1 MEKILPSTWLS
12 VGRVNW
18 LNIIFFNLKF
28 ISLKVCLSVS
38 FDLFVT
44 LLVTV
49 GTLHCLLSICIVVNQ
64 KLQQT
69 VLWGEGVVSLQYRCV
84 TAAKTDI
91 KDILHQRVM
100 IHVTFLSSYD

>member
-1 MEKILPSTWLS
+1 MLD
-12 VGRVNW
+12 R
-18 LNIIFFNLKF
+18 LNIIFIFNE
-28 ISLKVCLSVS
+28 SLKVCLSVS
-38 FDLFVT
+38 FYLFVT

-91 KDILHQRVM
+91 KDFLHKRVVQTCNFSVVM
-100 IHVTFLSSYD
+100 LLHIRLCAQLTNTQI